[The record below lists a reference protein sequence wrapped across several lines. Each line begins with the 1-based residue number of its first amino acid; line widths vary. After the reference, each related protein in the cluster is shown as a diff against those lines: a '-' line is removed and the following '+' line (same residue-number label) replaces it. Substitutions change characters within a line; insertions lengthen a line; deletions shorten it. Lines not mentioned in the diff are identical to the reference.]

1 MVIENSFNL
10 SEYRVDLP
18 EYSKLMKP
26 SGCSVDECSSI
37 SIQLT
42 SVSVTYST
50 YKSKNITSP
59 QTADTDILIT
69 SRNGDR
75 KIMKSIR
82 IMSEPSIRIR
92 K

>member
-1 MVIENSFNL
+1 M
-10 SEYRVDLP
+10 
-18 EYSKLMKP
+18 
-26 SGCSVDECSSI
+26 DECCSI

-82 IMSEPSIRIR
+82 IMSEPSIRTR